1 MHIFTRFNLI
11 QMRNLFEILQ
21 LAAATVLLAGSC
33 SVRPPAPYGAL
44 PSDAQLKW
52 QKMETNMFIHF
63 GPNTFTS
70 AEWGDG
76 TESADVF
83 APSDLDCRQWA
94 ATAKAA
100 GMKGIIITAK
110 HHDGFCLW
118 PNPVSGHTVAQSSW
132 RDGKGDVL
140 KELSEACREYG
151 LEFGVYV
158 SPWDRNDPHY
168 GTDEYNDVFRRT
180 LEDVLGR
187 YGEVFEQWFDGA
199 CGEGPNGKVQ
209 VYDWNLFNNTVYKMQ
224 PDAVIF
230 SDIGPGCRWVG
241 NEYGSAGS
249 TCWGTINVSW
259 LSQGGNIDRG
269 ILNSGEMNGEKWV
282 PAETDVSIRPGWFW
296 RESENSRLKS
306 LGNLMKIYYE
316 SVGRNSLLLLNVP
329 PDTRGHIYE
338 ADSLRLMAFR
348 AALDYVLSV
357 NYAEGAMI
365 SASDVRGDSEMFSPA
380 NLLNEDYDS
389 YWAVDD
395 GIMTPY
401 VTLEFDSP
409 RTFNRVMLQEYIPLG
424 QRVYSFT
431 VEAMSEDGQW
441 TEIARE
447 TTIGYKR
454 IVLVPQTTAV
464 ALRVNITGS
473 LACPVLNRLALY
485 QDNISGLGPEGPV
498 AGKDCFIPEE
508 YIVPVSEAKVLDLGE
523 VREADG
529 FFYTP
534 ADLGQGG
541 CVITYNLEVSLDG
554 NDWTAVFKDRMFD
567 NIVNNPVRQD
577 VRFTSPVKMR
587 YMRMTPVRTSD
598 PDTYGISGFG
608 ILTDGSL

>member
-94 ATAKAA
+94 STAKAA

-168 GTDEYNDVFRRT
+168 GTDEFNDVFRRT

-380 NLLNEDYDS
+380 NLLDEDYDS